1 MKNDLALLHIERP
14 FKFNRWVKPICMPQ
28 PGRTK
33 LGDDWRK
40 GPAPGTI
47 CIVAGWGAVR
57 EKGPASMY
65 TILL

>member
-33 LGDDWRK
+33 MGDDWRW
-40 GPAPGTI
+40 GPTPGTI
-47 CIVAGWGAVR
+47 CIAAGWGAVR

-65 TILL
+65 S